1 MVDQQQREN
10 LGPAERIIQTL
21 IQFKDHM
28 VHNRVGIVTLD
39 PTSVVG
45 VKWEP
50 CTHVEQ
56 EGKKNVYKLL
66 RKGPF
71 VKIEDGDRK
80 IKLRGVRL
88 GTLWQDGTVRDD
100 GRQKVADYRKAGLF
114 PEVAAWMYTQVAEVW
129 KLDNEFAAKWASY
142 AYANDQSRDL
152 KVVLAAFLMVQS
164 RKGDPV
170 MDGGALAFHDDDYR
184 DVGEA
189 MALLVEKGK
198 SLDAKLLLRVRSL
211 LSLPQIA
218 EINQTLGFGRSTRHP
233 FLGRWPAT
241 VRKWLAYRELNPQ
254 LLEGLVKAGF
264 KESVKELARLSG
276 YKPNGTQFFETLR
289 WKQVQADDGR
299 RTLAIGKA
307 VKAAES
313 WAGLT
318 ETEICERIVASKP
331 SFKVITG
338 LLPPDGLTRAVMA
351 AAIEAGSLSDKDIVI
366 ATPTLEA
373 LGLLEVQDVKER
385 WQAALRAAE
394 DQRAANVAR
403 NVKTKVAK
411 EGLEEASD
419 TAAQKAVEAVIKGI
433 KPYFFIDISSSME
446 GAIEQAKT
454 YIEKFLQGFPLDNT
468 RVTVFNTVGREVKLK
483 AASRAGV
490 NQAFKGIRAGG
501 GTSYGA
507 GVMSLSQYKPKEDE
521 DSLFIFIG
529 DEQAQEFSNF
539 VQDSGLRPM
548 AFGFVKVSSPGWG
561 DYGDA
566 VRTTAANL
574 GIPCFM
580 IDEKTFEDPYAIPQT
595 VRALV
600 SATPVGEIARNVVA
614 PRVSLIDQIL
624 DTKLLEKP
632 AWAA

>member
-233 FLGRWPAT
+233 LKQINPVSVFQ
-241 VRKWLAYRELNPQ
+241 VR
-254 LLEGLVKAGF
+254 
-264 KESVKELARLSG
+264 
-276 YKPNGTQFFETLR
+276 
-289 WKQVQADDGR
+289 
-299 RTLAIGKA
+299 
-307 VKAAES
+307 
-313 WAGLT
+313 
-318 ETEICERIVASKP
+318 
-331 SFKVITG
+331 
-338 LLPPDGLTRAVMA
+338 
-351 AAIEAGSLSDKDIVI
+351 
-366 ATPTLEA
+366 
-373 LGLLEVQDVKER
+373 
-385 WQAALRAAE
+385 
-394 DQRAANVAR
+394 
-403 NVKTKVAK
+403 
-411 EGLEEASD
+411 
-419 TAAQKAVEAVIKGI
+419 
-433 KPYFFIDISSSME
+433 
-446 GAIEQAKT
+446 
-454 YIEKFLQGFPLDNT
+454 
-468 RVTVFNTVGREVKLK
+468 
-483 AASRAGV
+483 
-490 NQAFKGIRAGG
+490 
-501 GTSYGA
+501 
-507 GVMSLSQYKPKEDE
+507 
-521 DSLFIFIG
+521 
-529 DEQAQEFSNF
+529 
-539 VQDSGLRPM
+539 
-548 AFGFVKVSSPGWG
+548 
-561 DYGDA
+561 
-566 VRTTAANL
+566 
-574 GIPCFM
+574 
-580 IDEKTFEDPYAIPQT
+580 
-595 VRALV
+595 
-600 SATPVGEIARNVVA
+600 
-614 PRVSLIDQIL
+614 
-624 DTKLLEKP
+624 
-632 AWAA
+632 